1 MKIDNLKVNSSNIS
15 QAIRNGRKLLT
26 IMGLSLALTGC
37 AIAKD
42 SKNELENN
50 SNEQLEAML
59 EDSKESTVV
68 SIDDVN
74 QLNLILY
81 DNNCNPVIFDT
92 TVNKMKEA
100 NINVLTATPGE
111 PILQNEMSTII
122 TMAGGIYNSN
132 TSVILGSYNN
142 NRHDNSDALALSME
156 ASFKHHNLGM
166 DGIRLG
172 ISEVTP
178 DYTHKVPTGTEL
190 SIAPSSS
197 FVVVAVGDQID
208 INQGDSVA
216 DSVIEGVTRAAGVIK
231 EATDTDFLYRAT
243 YQDLDVTTL
252 ASNIGTTVSS
262 LIEMNEGISKH
273 NTFKLQEDQIILHP
287 RIKEYGNF
295 DSHQEFQLSS
305 TLNNQINK

>member
-81 DNNCNPVIFDT
+81 DNNCNPVIFDA

-132 TSVILGSYNN
+132 NSVILGSYNN
-142 NRHDNSDALALSME
+142 DRHDNSDALALSME

-190 SIAPSSS
+190 NIAPSSS

-208 INQGDSVA
+208 INQADSVA

-252 ASNIGTTVSS
+252 ASNVGTTVSS

-273 NTFKLQEDQIILHP
+273 NTFSLQEDQIIMHP

-295 DSHQEFQLSS
+295 DSNQDFQLSS